1 MSVTPDRRNPS
12 AVQSDSFPVIAF
24 DAVRATQAWEAYQ
37 ALLIMQA
44 GNPHLGINPA
54 WTALRDD
61 AFENFNLAFVV
72 TQ

>member
-1 MSVTPDRRNPS
+1 MSVTPNRRIPP
-12 AVQSDSFPVIAF
+12 AVQPDSFPVISF
-24 DAVRATQAWEAYQ
+24 DEARATQAWEAYQ
-37 ALLIMQA
+37 AILITQA
-44 GNPHLGINPA
+44 TNPHLAENSA